1 MSILTEN
8 QYNLGMD
15 KYKLLSSTSGVG
27 AVVASKTGNFIL
39 ISSID
44 KWPFINK
51 AYDIIK
57 NERER
62 NMATLLEESSKRLN
76 NELGLNIIG
85 DDRFIGF
92 LKVSESLSN
101 LVLLLSVPE
110 INLNDFFNN
119 PEWRNHPIKQKI
131 VDAVASNYLVQSTH
145 FPKWFVG
152 KNGKLQ
158 TIDKWREDWSS
169 LVNQNQNVNTN
180 HFAPPRDANS
190 PKQEN
195 LRRKTDSDGNYET
208 MDIYNEL
215 SQNNLALICEHGHLM
230 DIPWS
235 KYINVINAGNI
246 PVDLDEV
253 HDCCGHPS
261 LKWTESTNKSEGFEN
276 VFVECRNCGKK
287 KNLAGINS
295 FECLCKGHKPWEI
308 HVTGG
313 FRDKKSIP
321 FEICS
326 HEGKRGVMEVSLV
339 TANRMYYATGKN
351 SLFIPLQLKPVGFEN
366 QDLLRVLTYLNS
378 IFKEELK
385 VDGNFKFDTW
395 VNDCTN
401 TRFLRQS
408 GVDQTFFT
416 NEITISVKEKVT
428 KFILEDFLNSAKSV
442 FDLKTKN
449 IEDKAVWFQENF
461 NESFLYED
469 VGLNKNFV
477 NCNFYI
483 IKEHF
488 NTILFEDNN
497 RVNVEYDEENY
508 RLYEYNCFSENQKVD
523 KSGLRFDTVQL
534 SANLSQYF
542 TSIKQVSE
550 LKVTQVQLSFNRN
563 KPRIAYQ
570 DNNGNLKYSSN
581 SKRIFEGEDENQFVL
596 PAVQNY
602 GEGIFFQFN
611 EKSINAI
618 SSNERIQNILSK
630 NHQPQ
635 DQGFGTWEIL
645 RKSGQKYFIV
655 HTFSHL
661 IMREL
666 EFACGYPTASLK
678 ERLYISSEGNEF
690 MAGILIYTTD
700 GSEGSMGGLVSQ
712 ASEHNV
718 ENLIR
723 NALLRGVD
731 CSSDPLCWESDG
743 QGLFDFNLAACF
755 SCSLVSETAC
765 EAMNLGLDRR
775 VLVDE
780 EFGYFKELV
789 NE

>member
-1 MSILTEN
+1 MSILKES
-8 QYNLGMD
+8 QYNLGID

-27 AVVASKTGNFIL
+27 AVVASKTGNYIL

-51 AYDIIK
+51 AFDIIK

-62 NMATLLEESSKRLN
+62 NMATLLEESSKRIN
-76 NELGLNIIG
+76 NELGLKIID

-119 PEWRNHPIKQKI
+119 PEWSNHPIKQKI
-131 VDAVASNYLVQSTH
+131 GDAIANNYLVQATH
-145 FPKWFVG
+145 FPKWFIG
-152 KNGKLQ
+152 KNSKLQ
-158 TIDKWREDWSS
+158 TLDKWREDWSS

-180 HFAPPRDANS
+180 HFAPPRDPNS
-190 PKQEN
+190 RRQEN
-195 LRRKTDSDGNYET
+195 VRRKTDSDGNYET

-215 SQNNLALICEHGHLM
+215 SQTNLALICEHGHLM
-230 DIPWS
+230 DIPWG
-235 KYINVINAGNI
+235 KYININNPI
-246 PVDLDEV
+246 NDPINLDEIQ
-253 HDCCGHPS
+253 DCCGNPS

-276 VFVECRNCGKK
+276 VFVECTNCGKK
-287 KNLAGINS
+287 KNLGGINS
-295 FECLCKGHKPWEI
+295 FKCFCKGHKSWEI
-308 HVTGG
+308 EVAGG
-313 FRDKKSIP
+313 FRDKKSITS
-321 FEICS
+321 ENCS
-326 HEGKRGVMEVSLV
+326 HEGNRGIMEVSLV

-351 SLFIPLQLKPVGFEN
+351 SLFIPLNLKPEGFEN
-366 QDLLRVLTYLNS
+366 QDLLRALRFCESRFEKRINVSLT
-378 IFKEELK
+378 KEEFFEKK
-385 VDGNFKFDTW
+385 VDVEFL
-395 VNDCTN
+395 VNDAGIN
-401 TRFLRQS
+401 IDVVNQEFLSQLKLS
-408 GVDQTFFT
+408 
-416 NEITISVKEKVT
+416 
-428 KFILEDFLNSAKSV
+428 FLN
-442 FDLKTKN
+442 
-449 IEDKAVWFQENF
+449 
-461 NESFLYED
+461 
-469 VGLNKNFV
+469 
-477 NCNFYI
+477 
-483 IKEHF
+483 H
-488 NTILFEDNN
+488 EDNQG
-497 RVNVEYDEENY
+497 NVLNEYDEENY

-523 KSGLRFDTVQL
+523 ESGLRFDTVEL
-534 SANLSQYF
+534 SDNLNQYF

-581 SKRIFEGEDENQFVL
+581 AKRIFEGKDENQFVL

-618 SSNERIQNILSK
+618 SSDERIQNLLSK
-630 NHQPQ
+630 NLQPQ

-645 RKSGQKYFIV
+645 RKSGQKYFIA

-690 MAGILIYTTD
+690 MAGVLIYTTD

-712 ASEHNV
+712 ASEHHI
-718 ENLIR
+718 EKLIKY
-723 NALLRGVD
+723 ALLRGID

-755 SCSLVSETAC
+755 SCSMVSETAC
-765 EAMNLGLDRR
+765 ESMNLGLDRR
-775 VLVDE
+775 ILVDE
-780 EFGYFKELV
+780 DFGYFKAMVSEF
-789 NE
+789 

>member
-27 AVVASKTGNFIL
+27 AVIASKTGNYIL

-51 AYDIIK
+51 AFDIIK
-57 NERER
+57 YERER
-62 NMATLLEESSKRLN
+62 NMATMLEESSKRIN
-76 NELGLNIIG
+76 NELGLSII
-85 DDRFIGF
+85 DDERFIGF
-92 LKVSESLSN
+92 LKFSDSLSK
-101 LVLLLSVPE
+101 LVILLSVPE
-110 INLNDFFNN
+110 INLNDFFNT
-119 PEWRNHPIKQKI
+119 PDWKEHPIKIKI
-131 VDAVASNYLVQSTH
+131 DTANAMNYMVQATH

-152 KNGKLQ
+152 KNSILQ
-158 TIDKWREDWSS
+158 TLDKWREDWDKAKDK
-169 LVNQNQNVNTN
+169 NPNNIKTY

-190 PKQEN
+190 RRQKDVV
-195 LRRKTDSDGNYET
+195 RKTDSDGNYET

-215 SQNNLALICEHGHLM
+215 SQTNLALICEHGHLM

-235 KYINVINAGNI
+235 KYININNTENE
-246 PVDLDEV
+246 PVNLDEYQ
-253 HDCCGHPS
+253 DCCGTPS

-276 VFVECRNCGKK
+276 VFVECTNCGKK
-287 KNLAGINS
+287 KNLGGINS
-295 FECLCKGHKPWEI
+295 FKCFCKGHKPWEI
-308 HVTGG
+308 EVTGG
-313 FRDKKSIP
+313 FRDEKSITS
-321 FEICS
+321 ENCS
-326 HEGKRGVMEVSLV
+326 HEGNRGIMEVSLV

-351 SLFIPLQLKPVGFEN
+351 SLFIPLNLKPEGFEN
-366 QDLLRVLTYLNS
+366 QDLLRALRFCESRFEKRTNVNLT
-378 IFKEELK
+378 KEEFFESK
-385 VDGNFKFDTW
+385 VD
-395 VNDCTN
+395 
-401 TRFLRQS
+401 
-408 GVDQTFFT
+408 
-416 NEITISVKEKVT
+416 
-428 KFILEDFLNSAKSV
+428 EDFLVNDAGINLGVVNQEFLSQ
-442 FDLKTKN
+442 LKLC
-449 IEDKAVWFQENF
+449 
-461 NESFLYED
+461 FL
-469 VGLNKNFV
+469 NQ
-477 NCNFYI
+477 
-483 IKEHF
+483 
-488 NTILFEDNN
+488 EDNQG
-497 RVNVEYDEENY
+497 NVLNEYDEENY
-508 RLYEYNCFSENQKVD
+508 RLYEYNCFSKNQKVD
-523 KSGLRFDTVQL
+523 ESGLRFDTVQL
-534 SANLSQYF
+534 SDNLSQYF

-581 SKRIFEGEDENQFVL
+581 SKRIFEGKDDEQFVL

-611 EKSINAI
+611 EKSINTI
-618 SSNERIQNILSK
+618 SSDERIQNLLSK
-630 NHQPQ
+630 NLQPQ
-635 DQGFGTWEIL
+635 DQGFGTWDIL
-645 RKSGQKYFIV
+645 RKSGHKYFIV

-690 MAGILIYTTD
+690 MGGVLIYTTD

-712 ASEHNV
+712 ASEHNI
-718 ENLIR
+718 EKLIQ

-731 CSSDPLCWESDG
+731 CSSDPLCWESEG

-780 EFGYFKELV
+780 EFGYFKNMLK
-789 NE
+789 

>member
-27 AVVASKTGNFIL
+27 AVVASKTGNYIL

-44 KWPFINK
+44 KWPFLKK

-57 NERER
+57 YETENGNRA
-62 NMATLLEESSKRLN
+62 NLFKESCKRIN
-76 NELGLNIIG
+76 NELGLSII
-85 DDRFIGF
+85 DDERFIGF
-92 LKVSESLSN
+92 LKVSENLSN
-101 LVLLLSVPE
+101 LVLLLPVPE

-119 PEWRNHPIKQKI
+119 PEWSNHPIKQKI
-131 VDAVASNYLVQSTH
+131 GGAILNDYLVQATH

-152 KNGKLQ
+152 KNSKLQ
-158 TIDKWREDWSS
+158 TLDKWREDWDK
-169 LVNQNQNVNTN
+169 LKDKNPNNIKTY
-180 HFAPPRDANS
+180 HFAPPRDPNS
-190 PKQEN
+190 RRQEN
-195 LRRKTDSDGNYET
+195 VRRKIDSDGNYDT

-215 SQNNLALICEHGHLM
+215 SQTNLALICEHGHLM

-235 KYINVINAGNI
+235 KYININNPGTNPI
-246 PVDLDEV
+246 NLDEV
-253 HDCCGHPS
+253 QDCCSNPS

-276 VFVECRNCGKK
+276 VFVECTNCGKK
-287 KNLAGINS
+287 KNLGGINS
-295 FECLCKGHKPWEI
+295 FKCFCKGHKPWEI
-308 HVTGG
+308 EVTGG

-321 FEICS
+321 SENCS
-326 HEGKRGVMEVSLV
+326 HEVNRGIMEVSLV

-351 SLFIPLQLKPVGFEN
+351 SLFIPLNLKPEGFEN
-366 QDLLRVLTYLNS
+366 QDLLRALRFCESRFEKRINVSLT
-378 IFKEELK
+378 KEEFFEKK
-385 VDGNFKFDTW
+385 VDEEFL
-395 VNDCTN
+395 VNDAGIN
-401 TRFLRQS
+401 VDVVNQEFLLQLKLS
-408 GVDQTFFT
+408 
-416 NEITISVKEKVT
+416 
-428 KFILEDFLNSAKSV
+428 FLN
-442 FDLKTKN
+442 
-449 IEDKAVWFQENF
+449 
-461 NESFLYED
+461 
-469 VGLNKNFV
+469 
-477 NCNFYI
+477 
-483 IKEHF
+483 H
-488 NTILFEDNN
+488 EDNHG
-497 RVNVEYDEENY
+497 NVLEYDEENY

-523 KSGLRFDTVQL
+523 ESGLRFDTIQL
-534 SANLSQYF
+534 SDNLSQYF

-581 SKRIFEGEDENQFVL
+581 AKRIFEGKDENQFVL

-611 EKSINAI
+611 EKSINTI
-618 SSNERIQNILSK
+618 SSDERIQNLLSK
-630 NHQPQ
+630 NLQPQ
-635 DQGFGTWEIL
+635 NQGFGTWEIL

-690 MAGILIYTTD
+690 MAGVLIYTTD

-780 EFGYFKELV
+780 DFGYFKQIL
-789 NE
+789 

>member
-8 QYNLGMD
+8 QYNFGMD

-27 AVVASKTGNFIL
+27 AVIASKTGNYIL

-51 AYDIIK
+51 AFDIIK

-62 NMATLLEESSKRLN
+62 NMATLLEESSKRIN
-76 NELGLNIIG
+76 NELGLKIID

-110 INLNDFFNN
+110 INLNDFFNT
-119 PEWRNHPIKQKI
+119 PEWSNHPIKQKI
-131 VDAVASNYLVQSTH
+131 VDSIANNYLVQATH

-152 KNGKLQ
+152 KNSKLQ
-158 TIDKWREDWSS
+158 TLDKWREDWSS

-190 PKQEN
+190 RWQEN
-195 LRRKTDSDGNYET
+195 VRRKTDSDGNYET

-215 SQNNLALICEHGHLM
+215 SQTNLALICEHGHLM

-235 KYINVINAGNI
+235 KYININNHGNDPI
-246 PVDLDEV
+246 NIDEV
-253 HDCCGHPS
+253 QDCCGNPS

-276 VFVECRNCGKK
+276 VFVECTNCGKK
-287 KNLAGINS
+287 KNLGGINS
-295 FECLCKGHKPWEI
+295 FKCFCKGHKPWEI
-308 HVTGG
+308 EVTGG

-321 FEICS
+321 AENCS
-326 HEGKRGVMEVSLV
+326 HEGNRGIMEVTLV

-351 SLFIPLQLKPVGFEN
+351 SLFIPLNLKPEGFEN
-366 QDLLRVLTYLNS
+366 QDLLRALRFCESRFEKRINVSLT
-378 IFKEELK
+378 KEDFFEKK
-385 VDGNFKFDTW
+385 VDEEFL
-395 VNDCTN
+395 VNDAGIN
-401 TRFLRQS
+401 VDVVNQEFLSQLKLS
-408 GVDQTFFT
+408 
-416 NEITISVKEKVT
+416 
-428 KFILEDFLNSAKSV
+428 FLN
-442 FDLKTKN
+442 
-449 IEDKAVWFQENF
+449 Q
-461 NESFLYED
+461 
-469 VGLNKNFV
+469 
-477 NCNFYI
+477 
-483 IKEHF
+483 
-488 NTILFEDNN
+488 EDNQGN
-497 RVNVEYDEENY
+497 IFNEYDEENY
-508 RLYEYNCFSENQKVD
+508 RLLEYNCFSENQKVD
-523 KSGLRFDTVQL
+523 ESGLRFDTVKL
-534 SANLSQYF
+534 SDNLNQYF

-563 KPRIAYQ
+563 KPRIAYIE
-570 DNNGNLKYSSN
+570 NNGNLKYSSN
-581 SKRIFEGEDENQFVL
+581 AKRIFEGKDENQFVL

-618 SSNERIQNILSK
+618 SSDERIQNLLSK
-630 NHQPQ
+630 NLQPQ

-690 MAGILIYTTD
+690 MAGVLIYTTD

-712 ASEHNV
+712 ALEHNV
-718 ENLIR
+718 EHLIR

-731 CSSDPLCWESDG
+731 CSSDPLCWESEG
-743 QGLFDFNLAACF
+743 QGIFDLNLSACF
-755 SCSLVSETAC
+755 SCSLVAETAC
-765 EAMNLGLDRR
+765 EQMNLGLDRR

-780 EFGYFKELV
+780 DFGYFKSI
-789 NE
+789 

>member
-27 AVVASKTGNFIL
+27 AVIASKTGNYIL

-51 AYDIIK
+51 AFDIIK

-62 NMATLLEESSKRLN
+62 NMATLLEESSKRIN
-76 NELGLNIIG
+76 NELGLKIID

-110 INLNDFFNN
+110 INLNDFFNT
-119 PEWRNHPIKQKI
+119 PEWSNHPIKQKI
-131 VDAVASNYLVQSTH
+131 VYSIANNYLVQATH

-152 KNGKLQ
+152 KNSKLQ
-158 TIDKWREDWSS
+158 TLDKWREDWSS

-190 PKQEN
+190 RWQEN
-195 LRRKTDSDGNYET
+195 VRRKTDSDGNYET

-215 SQNNLALICEHGHLM
+215 SQTNLALICEHGHLM

-235 KYINVINAGNI
+235 KYININNHGNDPI
-246 PVDLDEV
+246 NLDEV
-253 HDCCGHPS
+253 QDCCGNPS

-276 VFVECRNCGKK
+276 VFVECTNCGKK
-287 KNLAGINS
+287 KNLGGINS
-295 FECLCKGHKPWEI
+295 FKCFCKGHKPWEI
-308 HVTGG
+308 EVTGG

-321 FEICS
+321 AENCS
-326 HEGKRGVMEVSLV
+326 HEGNRGIMEVTLV

-351 SLFIPLQLKPVGFEN
+351 SLFIPLNLKPEGFEN
-366 QDLLRVLTYLNS
+366 QDLLRALRFCESRFEKRINVSLT
-378 IFKEELK
+378 KEEFFEKK
-385 VDGNFKFDTW
+385 VDEEFL
-395 VNDCTN
+395 VNDAGIN
-401 TRFLRQS
+401 VDVVNQEFLSQLKLS
-408 GVDQTFFT
+408 
-416 NEITISVKEKVT
+416 
-428 KFILEDFLNSAKSV
+428 FLN
-442 FDLKTKN
+442 
-449 IEDKAVWFQENF
+449 Q
-461 NESFLYED
+461 
-469 VGLNKNFV
+469 
-477 NCNFYI
+477 
-483 IKEHF
+483 
-488 NTILFEDNN
+488 EDNQGN
-497 RVNVEYDEENY
+497 ILNEYDEENY
-508 RLYEYNCFSENQKVD
+508 RLLEYNCFSENQKVD
-523 KSGLRFDTVQL
+523 ESGLRFDTVKL
-534 SANLSQYF
+534 SDNLNQYF

-563 KPRIAYQ
+563 KPRIAYK

-581 SKRIFEGEDENQFVL
+581 AKRIFEGKDENQFVL

-618 SSNERIQNILSK
+618 SSDERIQNLLSK
-630 NHQPQ
+630 NLQPQ

-690 MAGILIYTTD
+690 MAGVLIYTTD

-712 ASEHNV
+712 ALEHNV

-731 CSSDPLCWESDG
+731 CSSDPLCWESEG
-743 QGLFDFNLAACF
+743 QGIFDLNLSACF
-755 SCSLVSETAC
+755 SCSLVAETAC
-765 EAMNLGLDRR
+765 EQMNLGLDRR
-775 VLVDE
+775 VLIDE
-780 EFGYFKELV
+780 DFSYFK
-789 NE
+789 NIIF

>member
-27 AVVASKTGNFIL
+27 AVIASKTGNYIL

-51 AYDIIK
+51 AFDIIK

-62 NMATLLEESSKRLN
+62 NMATLLEESSKRIN
-76 NELGLNIIG
+76 NELGLKIID

-110 INLNDFFNN
+110 INLNDFFNT
-119 PEWRNHPIKQKI
+119 PEWSNHPIKQKI
-131 VDAVASNYLVQSTH
+131 VDSIANNYLVQATH

-152 KNGKLQ
+152 KNSKLQ
-158 TIDKWREDWSS
+158 TLDKWREDWSS

-190 PKQEN
+190 RWQEN
-195 LRRKTDSDGNYET
+195 VRRKTDSDGNYET

-215 SQNNLALICEHGHLM
+215 SQTNLALICEHGHLM

-235 KYINVINAGNI
+235 KYININNNGNDPI
-246 PVDLDEV
+246 DLDEV
-253 HDCCGHPS
+253 QDCCGNPS

-276 VFVECRNCGKK
+276 VFVECTNCGKK
-287 KNLAGINS
+287 KNLGGINS
-295 FECLCKGHKPWEI
+295 FKCFCKGHKPWEI
-308 HVTGG
+308 EVTGG

-321 FEICS
+321 PENCF
-326 HEGKRGVMEVSLV
+326 HEGNRGIMEVTLV

-351 SLFIPLQLKPVGFEN
+351 SLFIPLNLKPEGFEN
-366 QDLLRVLTYLNS
+366 QDLLRALRFCESRFEKRINISLT
-378 IFKEELK
+378 KEEFFEKK
-385 VDGNFKFDTW
+385 VDEEFL
-395 VNDCTN
+395 VNDAGIN
-401 TRFLRQS
+401 VDVVNQEFLSQLKLS
-408 GVDQTFFT
+408 
-416 NEITISVKEKVT
+416 
-428 KFILEDFLNSAKSV
+428 FLN
-442 FDLKTKN
+442 
-449 IEDKAVWFQENF
+449 Q
-461 NESFLYED
+461 
-469 VGLNKNFV
+469 
-477 NCNFYI
+477 
-483 IKEHF
+483 
-488 NTILFEDNN
+488 EDNQGN
-497 RVNVEYDEENY
+497 NLNEYDEENY
-508 RLYEYNCFSENQKVD
+508 RLLEYNCFSENQKVD
-523 KSGLRFDTVQL
+523 ESGLRFDTVKL
-534 SANLSQYF
+534 SDNLSQYF

-563 KPRIAYQ
+563 KPRTAYKE
-570 DNNGNLKYSSN
+570 NNGNLKYSSN
-581 SKRIFEGEDENQFVL
+581 SKRIFEGKDENQFVL

-618 SSNERIQNILSK
+618 SSDERIQNLLSK
-630 NHQPQ
+630 NLQPQ
-635 DQGFGTWEIL
+635 DQGFGSWEIL

-690 MAGILIYTTD
+690 MAGVLIYTTD

-712 ASEHNV
+712 ALEHNV
-718 ENLIR
+718 ENLIS

-731 CSSDPLCWESDG
+731 CSSDPLCWESEG
-743 QGLFDFNLAACF
+743 QGIFDLNLSACF
-755 SCSLVSETAC
+755 SCSLVAETAC
-765 EAMNLGLDRR
+765 EQMNLGLDRR

-780 EFGYFKELV
+780 EFGYFKNLI
-789 NE
+789 

>member
-27 AVVASKTGNFIL
+27 AVIASKTGNYIL

-51 AYDIIK
+51 AFDIIK
-57 NERER
+57 DERER
-62 NMATLLEESSKRLN
+62 NMATLLEESSKRIN
-76 NELGLNIIG
+76 NELGLKIID

-110 INLNDFFNN
+110 INLNDFFNT
-119 PEWRNHPIKQKI
+119 PEWSNHPIKQKI
-131 VDAVASNYLVQSTH
+131 VDSISNNYLVQATH

-152 KNGKLQ
+152 KHSKLQ
-158 TIDKWREDWSS
+158 TLDKWREDWSS

-180 HFAPPRDANS
+180 HFAPPRDVNS
-190 PKQEN
+190 RRQEN
-195 LRRKTDSDGNYET
+195 VRRKIDSDGNYET

-215 SQNNLALICEHGHLM
+215 AQTNLALICEHGHLM

-235 KYINVINAGNI
+235 KYINIIISGND
-246 PVDLDEV
+246 PVNLDEV
-253 HDCCGHPS
+253 QDCCGNPS

-276 VFVECRNCGKK
+276 VFVECTSCGKK
-287 KNLAGINS
+287 KNLGGINS
-295 FECLCKGHKPWEI
+295 FKCLCKGYKPWEI
-308 HVTGG
+308 EVTGG
-313 FRDKKSIP
+313 FRDKKPIP
-321 FEICS
+321 SENCS
-326 HEGKRGVMEVSLV
+326 HERNRGIMEVSLV

-351 SLFIPLQLKPVGFEN
+351 SLFIPLNLKPEGFEN
-366 QDLLRVLTYLNS
+366 QDLLRALCFCESRFEKRTNVNLT
-378 IFKEELK
+378 KEEFFERK
-385 VDGNFKFDTW
+385 VD
-395 VNDCTN
+395 
-401 TRFLRQS
+401 
-408 GVDQTFFT
+408 
-416 NEITISVKEKVT
+416 
-428 KFILEDFLNSAKSV
+428 EDFLVYDAGINVDVVNKEFISQ
-442 FDLKTKN
+442 LKVSFLN
-449 IEDKAVWFQENF
+449 HEDNQENVI
-461 NESFLYED
+461 N
-469 VGLNKNFV
+469 
-477 NCNFYI
+477 
-483 IKEHF
+483 
-488 NTILFEDNN
+488 
-497 RVNVEYDEENY
+497 EYDEENY
-508 RLYEYNCFSENQKVD
+508 RLYEYNCFSENEKVNE
-523 KSGLRFDTVQL
+523 SGLRFDTVEL
-534 SANLSQYF
+534 SDILSQYF
-542 TSIKQVSE
+542 TSIKQVTE

-581 SKRIFEGEDENQFVL
+581 AKRIFEGKDENQFVL

-611 EKSINAI
+611 EKSIIAI
-618 SSNERIQNILSK
+618 SSDERIQNLLSK
-630 NHQPQ
+630 NLQPQ

-678 ERLYISSEGNEF
+678 ERLYISSEGKEF

-780 EFGYFKELV
+780 EVGYFKV
-789 NE
+789 FI

>member
-1 MSILTEN
+1 MSIITEN

-27 AVVASKTGNFIL
+27 AVVASKTGNYIL

-51 AYDIIK
+51 AFEIIK
-57 NERER
+57 DERER
-62 NMATLLEESSKRLN
+62 NMATLTEESNKRIN
-76 NELGLNIIG
+76 NELGLSIID

-92 LKVSESLSN
+92 LKVSERISN

-110 INLNDFFNN
+110 INLNDFFNS
-119 PEWRNHPIKQKI
+119 PDWKEHPIKKKI
-131 VDAVASNYLVQSTH
+131 DTAIAMNYMVQATH

-190 PKQEN
+190 RRQEN
-195 LRRKTDSDGNYET
+195 VRRKTDSDGNYET

-215 SQNNLALICEHGHLM
+215 SQTNLALICEHGHLM
-230 DIPWS
+230 DVPWN
-235 KYINVINAGNI
+235 KYININNSGFEPLN
-246 PVDLDEV
+246 LDDV
-253 HDCCGHPS
+253 QDCCGNPS

-276 VFVECRNCGKK
+276 VFIECTNCGKK
-287 KNLAGINS
+287 KNLGGINS
-295 FECLCKGHKPWEI
+295 FKCLCKGHKPWEI
-308 HVTGG
+308 EVAGG
-313 FRDKKSIP
+313 FRDIKSIP
-321 FEICS
+321 PEICS
-326 HEGKRGVMEVSLV
+326 HEGNRGVMEVSLV

-351 SLFIPLQLKPVGFEN
+351 SLFIPLQLKPEGFEN
-366 QDLLRVLTYLNS
+366 QDLLRALRFCESRFEKRINDNLT
-378 IFKEELK
+378 KEDFFAKK
-385 VDGNFKFDTW
+385 VD
-395 VNDCTN
+395 
-401 TRFLRQS
+401 
-408 GVDQTFFT
+408 
-416 NEITISVKEKVT
+416 
-428 KFILEDFLNSAKSV
+428 EDFLVIDAGINLNVVNQEFLSH
-442 FDLKTKN
+442 LKL
-449 IEDKAVWFQENF
+449 
-461 NESFLYED
+461 SFL
-469 VGLNKNFV
+469 N
-477 NCNFYI
+477 
-483 IKEHF
+483 H
-488 NTILFEDNN
+488 EDNQG
-497 RVNVEYDEENY
+497 NVLIEYDEENY
-508 RLYEYNCFSENQKVD
+508 RLYEYKCFSENQMIEE
-523 KSGLRFDTVQL
+523 SGLRFETVEL
-534 SANLSQYF
+534 SDNLNQYF
-542 TSIKQVSE
+542 TSIKQMSE

-581 SKRIFEGEDENQFVL
+581 SKRIFEGKDEDQFVL

-611 EKSINAI
+611 ESTINAI
-618 SSNERIQNILSK
+618 SSDKRIQNLLSK
-630 NHQPQ
+630 NLQPQ
-635 DQGFGTWEIL
+635 DQGFGTWEL
-645 RKSGQKYFIV
+645 FRKSGQKYFIV

-678 ERLYISSEGNEF
+678 ERLYISSEENEF
-690 MAGILIYTTD
+690 MAGVLIYTTD

-712 ASEHNV
+712 ASEHNI
-718 ENLIR
+718 EKLIK

-780 EFGYFKELV
+780 EFGYFKELI
-789 NE
+789 NG